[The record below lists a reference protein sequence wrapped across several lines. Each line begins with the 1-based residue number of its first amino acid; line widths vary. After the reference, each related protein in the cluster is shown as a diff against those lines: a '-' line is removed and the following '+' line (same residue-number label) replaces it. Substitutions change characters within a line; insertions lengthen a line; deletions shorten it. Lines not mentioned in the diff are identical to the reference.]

1 MLKIRALPTCD
12 MYPATD
18 EKEQGDSAVVHKLIS
33 PVFEKVSR
41 PKLFNFQLQ
50 EQLMEL
56 LLLE

>member
-41 PKLFNFQLQ
+41 PKLFNFQ
-50 EQLMEL
+50 
-56 LLLE
+56 